1 MIKNLLSHMGGI
13 ENFGIISLLIFFT
26 FFFGML
32 IWALLLRKPFL
43 NRMAQLPLEDNPEE
57 TPNESPRHE

>member
-1 MIKNLLSHMGGI
+1 MIRNILEHIGGI
-13 ENFGIISLLIFFT
+13 ENYGILSMSLFFV

-43 NRMAQLPLEDNPEE
+43 NEMSQLPLEADPE
-57 TPNESPRHE
+57 TSAFESNDHE